1 MFKLFR
7 RTRYLVH
14 PSSQL
19 KYIEM
24 AVIPAL
30 LLTFICGFFLITS
43 GDIFLMKEKAQIF
56 DEITSLQALS
66 QRLSVQGPEHN
77 IGETVGVLDKR
88 LAILQNNLEMEYFY
102 MVQQWAKTKMM
113 LFVLLAAG
121 FLFSGFMALLFSH
134 RVAGPICRLKK
145 IAEMFTQGKD
155 IPPVRFRTQDEFKEL
170 ADTFEKL
177 RVSLK
182 EKGVLK

>member
-7 RTRYLVH
+7 RTHYLIH

-30 LLTFICGFFLITS
+30 LLSFICGFFLITS
-43 GDIFLMKEKAQIF
+43 GDIFLMKQKARIF
-56 DEITSLQALS
+56 DEIASLQELS
-66 QRLSVQGPEHN
+66 QRLSLPGQGQNP
-77 IGETVGVLDKR
+77 GQTLGVLDKR
-88 LAILQNNLEMEYFY
+88 LAILQNNMEMEYFY
-102 MVQQWAKTKMM
+102 MVGQWAKTKMM
-113 LFVLLAAG
+113 LSVLLAIG
-121 FLFSGFMALLFSH
+121 LLFSGFMALLFSH

-155 IPPVRFRTQDEFKEL
+155 IPPVKFRTQDEFKEL
-170 ADTFEKL
+170 ADIFEKL
-177 RVSLK
+177 RVFLK
-182 EKGVLK
+182 SKGVLK

>member
-7 RTRYLVH
+7 RTQYFIH

-30 LLTFICGFFLITS
+30 LLSFICGFFLITS

-56 DEITSLQALS
+56 GEIASLQEVM
-66 QRLSVQGPEHN
+66 QRLSFQGQGQKP
-77 IGETVGVLDKR
+77 GETIAVLDKR
-88 LAILQNNLEMEYFY
+88 LAILQNNLEMEYFS
-102 MVQQWAKTKMM
+102 MVQQWAKTKM
-113 LFVLLAAG
+113 LLSFLLG
-121 FLFSGFMALLFSH
+121 VGLLFSGFMALLFSH

-155 IPPVRFRTQDEFKEL
+155 IPPIKFRTQDEFKEL
-170 ADTFEKL
+170 ADIFEKL

-182 EKGVLK
+182 SKGVLK

>member
-7 RTRYLVH
+7 RTQYFIH

-30 LLTFICGFFLITS
+30 LLSFICGFFLITS

-56 DEITSLQALS
+56 DEIVSLQEVM
-66 QRLSVQGPEHN
+66 QHLSVSGTGQNPV
-77 IGETVGVLDKR
+77 ETSALLNKR
-88 LAILQNNLEMEYFY
+88 LAILQNNLEMEYFS

-113 LFVLLAAG
+113 LSFLLG
-121 FLFSGFMALLFSH
+121 VGLLFSGFMALLFSH

-155 IPPVRFRTQDEFKEL
+155 IPPIKFRTQDEFKEL
-170 ADTFEKL
+170 ADIFEKL

-182 EKGVLK
+182 SKGVLK

>member
-1 MFKLFR
+1 MLKLFR
-7 RTRYLVH
+7 RTQYLIH

-30 LLTFICGFFLITS
+30 LLSFICGFFLITS

-56 DEITSLQALS
+56 DEIASIQELM
-66 QRLSVQGPEHN
+66 QRVGAPGQIQNP
-77 IGETVGVLDKR
+77 GETISVLDKR

-102 MVQQWAKTKMM
+102 MVQEWSKTKMM
-113 LFVLLAAG
+113 LSLLLAIG
-121 FLFSGFMALLFSH
+121 LLFSGFMALLFSH
-134 RVAGPICRLKK
+134 RIAGPICRLKY

-155 IPPVRFRTQDEFKEL
+155 IPPVKFRTQDEYKEL

-182 EKGVLK
+182 SKGVLK